1 MQIFKEYLFILNKNW
16 QQSRYTLAREE
27 NKQIVVHTHGRIL
40 LKKKKRNKLQ
50 IDTTTWINLKK
61 KKFTLSSEEPDTK
74 ECICMSYFYKN
85 IKYAKVTNNH
95 RKHINGWLPKA
106 TVKVTDYKEG

>member
-1 MQIFKEYLFILNKNW
+1 MAGYY
-16 QQSRYTLAREE
+16 S
-27 NKQIVVHTHGRIL
+27 
-40 LKKKKRNKLQ
+40 KKKRGINCRQ
-50 IDTTTWINLKK
+50 IQQHGLILKK

-95 RKHINGWLPKA
+95 RKQINGWLPKA

>member
-1 MQIFKEYLFILNKNW
+1 M
-16 QQSRYTLAREE
+16 
-27 NKQIVVHTHGRIL
+27 
-40 LKKKKRNKLQ
+40 
-50 IDTTTWINLKK
+50 
-61 KKFTLSSEEPDTK
+61 SSEEPDTK